1 MFWVVGAEG
10 SGKTTVAQ
18 LLVDWLLEH
27 FPEERVLAVDA
38 HPTYPW
44 MNELGGNQA
53 SITFWAKAIHPW
65 LHQQRPLDRGLTT
78 LPAELDWAMAD
89 CITPLGEY
97 LDGLALGDVG
107 ELPRLVAHWLARSF
121 KSYHW
126 VVVETCGVETAAGW
140 LHALERESVQLIPIG
155 VAGHPFVEGTS
166 VQRTSDW
173 LDEFARLL
181 PDGFPV
187 DWVLHSPQ
195 ANTPSEALLM
205 ERLQAG
211 TLTGR
216 VLGRLAWDD
225 EDPTTLKGYDHLS
238 HAFGPLALR
247 LNIDRLQEL
256 EAVPNSLIEDFEI
269 EDHSKTVDTV

>member
-1 MFWVVGAEG
+1 MFWVVGATG

-38 HPTYPW
+38 HPNHPW
-44 MNELGGNQA
+44 MEDLGGKEA
-53 SITFWAKAIHPW
+53 PVTCWAKAIQPW

-89 CITPLGEY
+89 CITPLGDY

-107 ELPRLVAHWLARSF
+107 ELPRLVAHWLVRSF
-121 KSYHW
+121 KPYAW

-155 VAGHPFVEGTS
+155 VAGHPSVEKTS
-166 VQRTSDW
+166 EW
-173 LDEFARLL
+173 LNTFTKAVPEGL
-181 PDGFPV
+181 PV

-195 ANTPSEALLM
+195 ANNPSESLLM

-211 TLTGR
+211 ALTGR
-216 VLGRLAWDD
+216 VLGRLAWDN
-225 EDPTTLKGYDHLS
+225 EGPTTLAGYEHLS

-247 LNIDRLQEL
+247 FNLNRLTEL
-256 EAVPNSLIEDFEI
+256 EAVASPLSTDADETLLSED
-269 EDHSKTVDTV
+269 DSA